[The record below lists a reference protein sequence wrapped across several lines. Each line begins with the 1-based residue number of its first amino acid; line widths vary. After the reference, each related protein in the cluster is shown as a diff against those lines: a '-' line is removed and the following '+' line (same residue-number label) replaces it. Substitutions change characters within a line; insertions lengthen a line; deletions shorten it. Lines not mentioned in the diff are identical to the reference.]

1 MNITT
6 GFENRR
12 ARIEIVPLIDV
23 VFLLLVFFVYAM
35 LSMVVYHGVRV
46 ELPSAA
52 GVTEELKTIIIA
64 VSGDN
69 QISVDGEV
77 MLIEDAVRIAA
88 EKVGE
93 TDFPVL
99 ISGDM
104 TADLGIAIELLDGLR
119 KVGVGSVSFQVRQSK
134 LE

>member
-1 MNITT
+1 MNIST

-35 LSMVVYHGVRV
+35 LSMVVYRGVRV

-52 GVTEELKTIIIA
+52 GVTEDLKTIIIA

-69 QISVDGEV
+69 KISVDGEV
-77 MLIEDAVRIAA
+77 MAIQDAVVAAA
-88 EKVGE
+88 ERVGD

-99 ISGDM
+99 ISGDV

-119 KVGVGSVSFQVRQSK
+119 KAGVASVSFQVRQSRV
-134 LE
+134 E

>member
-1 MNITT
+1 MNVTT
-6 GFENRR
+6 GFESLR

-35 LSMVVYHGVRV
+35 LSMVVYRGVRV

-52 GVTEELKTIIIA
+52 GITEELKTIIIA
-64 VSGDN
+64 ISADN

-77 MLIEDAVRIAA
+77 MQIPDAIDMAA
-88 EKVGE
+88 EKARD

-104 TADLGIAIELLDGLR
+104 TADLGVAIELLDGLR
-119 KVGVGSVSFQVRQSK
+119 KADVGSVSFQVRRSK
-134 LE
+134 EE

>member
-35 LSMVVYHGVRV
+35 LSMVVYRGVRV
-46 ELPSAA
+46 DLPSAA
-52 GVTEELKTIIIA
+52 GITEELKTIIIA
-64 VSGDN
+64 VSANN
-69 QISVDGEV
+69 QISVDGEI
-77 MLIEDAVRIAA
+77 MQIPDAINLAA
-88 EKVGE
+88 EKARD

-104 TADLGIAIELLDGLR
+104 TADLGVAIELLDGLR
-119 KVGVGSVSFQVRQSK
+119 KVNVGSVSFQVRQSK
-134 LE
+134 EE